1 MKSKLV
7 TNYPSATKY
16 LYARQRQTR
25 RTRRTSHPPAN
36 TENKR
41 KEWDLPIELL
51 PASSTSLRASF
62 ALPSLHLSPPPPAFP
77 SSWRASAG
85 RCWVQTHTPEACGGS
100 TLTKLFPS
108 TIPPLSA
115 DKPCVRNQLCLPHSA
130 LSYKKSSYT
139 LRAGASTS
147 LTHPVAKGET
157 EGERGRKNGERGEKR
172 GEKRYCE
179 KEGVN
184 LGRGEGGRKG

>member
-62 ALPSLHLSPPPPAFP
+62 ALPSLHLSPPPRLPVFL
-77 SSWRASAG
+77 ASFG
-85 RCWVQTHTPEACGGS
+85 RQVLGPNTHTGS
-100 TLTKLFPS
+100 LRWLHS
-108 TIPPLSA
+108 HETISLHDSASLS
-115 DKPCVRNQLCLPHSA
+115 
-130 LSYKKSSYT
+130 
-139 LRAGASTS
+139 
-147 LTHPVAKGET
+147 
-157 EGERGRKNGERGEKR
+157 
-172 GEKRYCE
+172 
-179 KEGVN
+179 
-184 LGRGEGGRKG
+184 